1 MIVII
6 GAGTAGLTAQR
17 EVAKVTEN
25 YRLIDPGPL
34 GTTCARVG
42 CMPSKALIQI
52 ANDFHRRQKWKN
64 TGIQGADHLH
74 INMPE
79 VLAHVR
85 KLRDGF
91 TGGVS
96 KGMKSFEDKF
106 IAKKARFIDTKT
118 LDLEGEQLKFDRAI
132 VATGSTPFIPDG
144 WEMFRDLL
152 LSTDELFEQKDLP
165 KKIAVIG
172 MGVIG
177 LEIGQALHRL
187 GIEIVAF
194 GNKSS
199 IGGASEPQIS
209 ELVYQTITQELN
221 FIDGVATPLRRNSN
235 GQLVLTA
242 QGQEFT
248 VDKALL
254 AVGRRPRLDLGLE
267 NLNIKLDKKGM
278 PEVELKNFSLKEAP
292 HIYFVGDV
300 NGIRPLLHEATD
312 QGFIAGVNATS
323 TQKECFQQ
331 RTPLSITFCDPP
343 LTTVGPR
350 YQELIAQDL
359 PMVIGRANLKNQGRA
374 LTKLEAHGEMAIFCH
389 QESGQLLG
397 AELFCPQSEHLGHL
411 LSLAMTKNLSVYDL
425 LTMPFYHP
433 VLEEA
438 LRSALRQA
446 ANQTDQAKKMRI
458 EELRRCMDSQAP
470 IT

>member
-17 EVAKVTEN
+17 EVAKVTQN
-25 YRLIDPGPL
+25 YRVIDPGPL
-34 GTTCARVG
+34 GTTCARIG

-52 ANDFHRRQKWKN
+52 ANDFHRRHKWKN
-64 TGIQGADHLH
+64 TGIEGADHLH
-74 INMPE
+74 VNIPE

-91 TGGVS
+91 TSGVT
-96 KGMKSFEDKF
+96 KGMKDFEDKL
-106 IAKKARFIDTKT
+106 IRKKARFIDANT
-118 LDLEGEQLKFDRAI
+118 LDLEGETLGFDSAI
-132 VATGSTPFIPDG
+132 IATGSSPFIPNE
-144 WEMFRDLL
+144 WSAFKDLVL
-152 LSTDELFEQKDLP
+152 TTDELFEQRDLP
-165 KKIAVIG
+165 KKIAVVG

-187 GIEIVAF
+187 GIEIIAF
-194 GNKSS
+194 GKKSS
-199 IGGASEPQIS
+199 LGGASEPQIS
-209 ELVYQTITQELN
+209 ELVYQTMNSELN
-221 FIDGVATPLRRNSN
+221 FIDGKATPLRRTSS
-235 GQLVLTA
+235 GQLVLEA

-254 AVGRRPRLDLGLE
+254 AVGRRARLDLGLE
-267 NLNIKLDKKGM
+267 NLGLKLDKKGM

-292 HIYFVGDV
+292 HIYLVGDV
-300 NGIRPLLHEATD
+300 NGIRPLLHEAAD
-312 QGFIAGVNATS
+312 QGYIAGVNATS
-323 TQKECFQQ
+323 TQREYFQQ

-343 LTTVGPR
+343 LTTVGSR
-350 YQELIAQDL
+350 FHELMAQELPLA
-359 PMVIGRANLKNQGRA
+359 VGRASLKNQGRA

-389 QESGQLLG
+389 KQSGLLLG
-397 AELFCPQSEHLGHL
+397 AELFCSQSEHLGHL
-411 LSLAMTKNLSVYDL
+411 LSLAITKSMTVYDL

-438 LRSALRQA
+438 LRSAIRQA
-446 ANQTDQAKKMRI
+446 ANQTDQAQKMRI

-470 IT
+470 VT